1 MIKLFRSPVS
11 ISIRLIVLISIT
23 LSLALLL
30 FSSIMINSVMLHFK
44 QQDEYTLNQLNLT
57 IRSLLNDNTD
67 PQSEQYARIK
77 TIINEHQDITIYLID
92 DEGNTLVSP
101 NATDKL
107 ITHLKN
113 YDPDKNNQNVELR
126 DYRLSESLI
135 QVGPPS
141 EPKQYRLVTAL
152 SLNFHHDYLSSLI
165 NNLIISAIILCLF
178 TILVVYF
185 LVIKGLKP
193 LKDVSDDI
201 KNVTSEN
208 LSVRLDPDSV
218 PKELKQLTKSFNQML
233 VKIEDVFVR
242 QTNFSADIAHEMRT
256 PITNLMTETQIS
268 LSKNRSKE
276 ELVEVLYSNLEE
288 YNRLSRMIS
297 DMLFLAQ
304 ADDNRLIPEK
314 KIINIKNEIELIF
327 DYFEYLAE
335 ENEIKLKIIGDASP
349 ISADKDMLRRAITN
363 LISNAIRYT
372 PKGDAVSINIS
383 NVKEGVELTI
393 SNPGIKIPEEHL
405 EKLFDRFYRVDKSRQ
420 RKNEGSGIGL
430 AIVKSII
437 LAHKGRITVK
447 SDDFSTRFTVFL
459 PIKPN

>member
-1 MIKLFRSPVS
+1 MIKLFNTPVS
-11 ISIRLIVLISIT
+11 ILTRLVILIGAT

-30 FSSIMINSVMLHFK
+30 FSWIMINSVVLHFK
-44 QQDEYTLNQLNLT
+44 QQDEYTLGQINLT
-57 IRSLLNDNTD
+57 ISSLLSENSD
-67 PQSEQYARIK
+67 PQNEQFSRIQ
-77 TIINEHQDITIYLID
+77 TILNEHQDIAVYLSD
-92 DEGNTLVSP
+92 NQGNTLVSP
-101 NATDKL
+101 NTNKEIIEA
-107 ITHLKN
+107 LKN
-113 YDPDKNNQNVELR
+113 YNVEKDNHDQYLEN
-126 DYRLSESLI
+126 YRIAESHI
-135 QVGPPS
+135 QVRVPNDT
-141 EPKQYRLVTAL
+141 KKYRLVTAL

-165 NNLIISAIILCLF
+165 NNLIISAVLLCLL
-178 TILVVYF
+178 TVIIVYF

-193 LKDVSDDI
+193 LKEVSDKI

-208 LSVRLDPDSV
+208 LSIRLDPTSV
-218 PKELKQLTKSFNQML
+218 PKELKQLTESFNQMI

-268 LSKNRSKE
+268 LNKNRTKE

-304 ADDNRLIPEK
+304 ADDNMLIPEK
-314 KIINIKNEIELIF
+314 KLIHIKAEIELIF

-335 ENEIKLKIIGDASP
+335 DNEIELKLIGDAEP
-349 ISADKDMLRRAITN
+349 IMADKDMLRRAITN

-372 PKGDAVSINIS
+372 PKGDSVSINIS
-383 NVKEGVELTI
+383 NIKNGIELII
-393 SNPGIKIPEEHL
+393 SNPGVKIPEEHL
-405 EKLFDRFYRVDKSRQ
+405 PKLFDRFYRVDKSRQ

-437 LAHKGRITVK
+437 LAHKGYITVS
-447 SDDFSTRFTVFL
+447 SDDYSTRFTLIL
-459 PIKPN
+459 PKNF

>member
-1 MIKLFRSPVS
+1 MIKLFNTPVS
-11 ISIRLIVLISIT
+11 ILTRLVILIGAT

-30 FSSIMINSVMLHFK
+30 FSWIMINSVVLHFK
-44 QQDEYTLNQLNLT
+44 QQDEYTLSQINLT
-57 IRSLLNDNTD
+57 ISSLLSENSD
-67 PQSEQYARIK
+67 PQNEQFSRIQ
-77 TIINEHQDITIYLID
+77 TILNEHQDIAVYLSD
-92 DEGNTLVSP
+92 NQGNTLVSP
-101 NATDKL
+101 NTNKEIIDA
-107 ITHLKN
+107 LKN
-113 YDPDKNNQNVELR
+113 YNVEKDNHDQYLEN
-126 DYRLSESLI
+126 YRIAESHI
-135 QVGPPS
+135 QVRVPNDT
-141 EPKQYRLVTAL
+141 KKYRLVTAL

-165 NNLIISAIILCLF
+165 NNLIISAVLLCLL
-178 TILVVYF
+178 TVIIVYF

-193 LKDVSDDI
+193 LKEVSDKI

-208 LSVRLDPDSV
+208 LSIRLDPTSV
-218 PKELKQLTKSFNQML
+218 PKELKQLTESFNQMI

-268 LSKNRSKE
+268 LNKNRTKE

-304 ADDNRLIPEK
+304 ADDNMLIPEK
-314 KIINIKNEIELIF
+314 KLIHIKAEIELIF

-335 ENEIKLKIIGDASP
+335 DNEIKLKLIGDAEP
-349 ISADKDMLRRAITN
+349 IMADKDMLRRAITN

-372 PKGDAVSINIS
+372 PKGDTVSINIS
-383 NVKEGVELTI
+383 NIKNGIELII
-393 SNPGIKIPEEHL
+393 SNPGVKIPEEHL
-405 EKLFDRFYRVDKSRQ
+405 PKLFDRFYRVDKSRQ

-437 LAHKGRITVK
+437 LAHKGYITVS
-447 SDDFSTRFTVFL
+447 SDDYSTRFTLIL
-459 PIKPN
+459 PKNF

>member
-1 MIKLFRSPVS
+1 MIKLFNTPVS
-11 ISIRLIVLISIT
+11 ILTRLVILIGAT

-30 FSSIMINSVMLHFK
+30 FSWIMINSVVLHFK
-44 QQDEYTLNQLNLT
+44 QQDEYTLNQINLT
-57 IRSLLNDNTD
+57 ISSLLSENSD
-67 PQSEQYARIK
+67 PQNEQFSRIQ
-77 TIINEHQDITIYLID
+77 TILNEHQDIAVYLSD
-92 DEGNTLVSP
+92 NQGNTLVSP
-101 NATDKL
+101 NTNKEIIEA
-107 ITHLKN
+107 LKN
-113 YDPDKNNQNVELR
+113 YNVEKDNHDQYLEN
-126 DYRLSESLI
+126 YRIAESHI
-135 QVGPPS
+135 QVRVPNDT
-141 EPKQYRLVTAL
+141 KKYRLVTAL

-165 NNLIISAIILCLF
+165 NNLIISAVLLCLL
-178 TILVVYF
+178 TVIIVYF

-193 LKDVSDDI
+193 LKEVSDKI

-208 LSVRLDPDSV
+208 LSIRLDPTSV
-218 PKELKQLTKSFNQML
+218 PKELKQLTESFNQMI

-268 LSKNRSKE
+268 LNKNRTKE

-304 ADDNRLIPEK
+304 ADDNMLIPEK
-314 KIINIKNEIELIF
+314 KLIHIKAEIELIF

-335 ENEIKLKIIGDASP
+335 DNEIKLKLIGDAEP
-349 ISADKDMLRRAITN
+349 IMADKDMLRRAITN

-372 PKGDAVSINIS
+372 PKGDSVSINIS
-383 NVKEGVELTI
+383 NIKNGIELII
-393 SNPGIKIPEEHL
+393 SNPGVKIPEEHL
-405 EKLFDRFYRVDKSRQ
+405 PKLFDRFYRVDKSRQ

-437 LAHKGRITVK
+437 LAHKGYITVS
-447 SDDFSTRFTVFL
+447 SDDYSTRFTLIL
-459 PIKPN
+459 PKNF

>member
-1 MIKLFRSPVS
+1 MIKFFRSPVS

-57 IRSLLNDNTD
+57 IRSLLNNNTD
-67 PQSEQYARIK
+67 SQSEQYARIK

-92 DEGNTLVSP
+92 KKGNELISP
-101 NATDKL
+101 TATDKL
-107 ITHLKN
+107 ITYLKN
-113 YDPDKNNQNVELR
+113 YDPHKNNQEELKN
-126 DYRLSESLI
+126 YRLSEIII
-135 QVGPPS
+135 QVDSPS
-141 EPKQYRLVTAL
+141 ESKQYRLVTAL

-165 NNLIISAIILCLF
+165 NNLIVSAIILCLF

-193 LKDVSDDI
+193 LKDVSDEI

-218 PKELKQLTKSFNQML
+218 PNELKQLTKSFNQML

-297 DMLFLAQ
+297 
-304 ADDNRLIPEK
+304 
-314 KIINIKNEIELIF
+314 
-327 DYFEYLAE
+327 
-335 ENEIKLKIIGDASP
+335 
-349 ISADKDMLRRAITN
+349 
-363 LISNAIRYT
+363 
-372 PKGDAVSINIS
+372 
-383 NVKEGVELTI
+383 
-393 SNPGIKIPEEHL
+393 
-405 EKLFDRFYRVDKSRQ
+405 
-420 RKNEGSGIGL
+420 
-430 AIVKSII
+430 
-437 LAHKGRITVK
+437 
-447 SDDFSTRFTVFL
+447 
-459 PIKPN
+459 

>member
-1 MIKLFRSPVS
+1 MIKLFHPPVS
-11 ISIRLIVLISIT
+11 ILTRLVVLIGAT

-30 FSSIMINSVMLHFK
+30 FSWIMINSVILHFK
-44 QQDEYTLNQLNLT
+44 QQDEYTLSQINLT
-57 IRSLLNDNTD
+57 ISSLLSENSD
-67 PQSEQYARIK
+67 PQNEQFLRIK
-77 TIINEHQDITIYLID
+77 TILNEHQDIAVYLSD
-92 DEGNTLVSP
+92 NQGNTLVSP
-101 NATDKL
+101 NTNKDIIEA
-107 ITHLKN
+107 LKN
-113 YDPDKNNQNVELR
+113 YNAEKNNHEQYLKN
-126 DYRLSESLI
+126 YRIAEKHI
-135 QVGPPS
+135 QVGVPS
-141 EPKQYRLVTAL
+141 DTKQYQLVTAL

-165 NNLIISAIILCLF
+165 NSLIISAVLLCLL
-178 TILVVYF
+178 TIFIVYF

-193 LKDVSDDI
+193 LKEVSDEI

-208 LSVRLDPDSV
+208 LSVRLDPTSV
-218 PKELKQLTKSFNQML
+218 PKELKQLTESFNQMI

-268 LSKNRSKE
+268 LNKSRTKE

-314 KIINIKNEIELIF
+314 KQVDVQSEIVLIF
-327 DYFEYLAE
+327 DYFEFLAE
-335 ENEIKLKIIGDASP
+335 DNEIKLKMVGEADIIL
-349 ISADKDMLRRAITN
+349 ADKDMLRRALTN

-372 PKGDAVSINIS
+372 PKGDTVSINLA
-383 NVKEGVELTI
+383 NVQNGIEIIV
-393 SNPGIKIPEEHL
+393 SNPGNKIPEEHL
-405 EKLFDRFYRVDKSRQ
+405 PKLFDRFYRVDKSRQ

-437 LAHKGRITVK
+437 LTHKGTINVK
-447 SDDFSTRFTVFL
+447 SDEYSTRFTIFL
-459 PIKPN
+459 PKN

>member
-1 MIKLFRSPVS
+1 MIKFFRSPVS

-67 PQSEQYARIK
+67 SQSEQYARIK
-77 TIINEHQDITIYLID
+77 TIINEHQDVIIYLID
-92 DEGNTLVSP
+92 NKGNILISP

-113 YDPDKNNQNVELR
+113 YDPHKNNQEAELKN
-126 DYRLSESLI
+126 YRLSESYI
-135 QVGPPS
+135 QVVSPS

-165 NNLIISAIILCLF
+165 NNLIISAIVLCLL
-178 TILVVYF
+178 TILIVYF

-193 LKDVSDDI
+193 LKDVSDEI

-218 PKELKQLTKSFNQML
+218 PNELKQLTISFNQML

-268 LSKNRSKE
+268 LSKDRSKE

-288 YNRLSRMIS
+288 YSRLSRMIS

-304 ADDNRLIPEK
+304 ADDNMLIPEK
-314 KIINIKNEIELIF
+314 KLINIKAEIELIF

-335 ENEIKLKIIGDASP
+335 DNEIKLKLIGDADP
-349 ISADKDMLRRAITN
+349 IMADKDMLRRAITN

-372 PKGDAVSINIS
+372 PKGDSVSINIS
-383 NVKEGVELTI
+383 NVKHGIELII
-393 SNPGIKIPEEHL
+393 SNPGVKIPQEHL
-405 EKLFDRFYRVDKSRQ
+405 PKLFDRFYRVDKSRQ

-437 LAHKGRITVK
+437 LAHKGYITVS
-447 SDDFSTRFTVFL
+447 SDDFSTRFTLFL
-459 PIKPN
+459 PKNF

>member
-1 MIKLFRSPVS
+1 MIKLFNTPVS
-11 ISIRLIVLISIT
+11 ILTRLVILIGAT

-30 FSSIMINSVMLHFK
+30 FSWIMINSVVLHFK
-44 QQDEYTLNQLNLT
+44 QQDEYTLSQINLT
-57 IRSLLNDNTD
+57 ISSLLSENSD
-67 PQSEQYARIK
+67 PQNEQFSRIQ
-77 TIINEHQDITIYLID
+77 TILNEHQDIAVYLSD
-92 DEGNTLVSP
+92 NQGNTLVSP
-101 NATDKL
+101 NTNKEIIEA
-107 ITHLKN
+107 LKN
-113 YDPDKNNQNVELR
+113 YNVEKDNHDQYLEN
-126 DYRLSESLI
+126 YRIAESHI
-135 QVGPPS
+135 QVRVPNDT
-141 EPKQYRLVTAL
+141 KKYRLVTAL

-165 NNLIISAIILCLF
+165 NNLIISAVLLCLL
-178 TILVVYF
+178 TVIIVYF

-193 LKDVSDDI
+193 LKEVSDKI

-208 LSVRLDPDSV
+208 LSIRLDPTSV
-218 PKELKQLTKSFNQML
+218 PKELKQLTESFNQMI

-268 LSKNRSKE
+268 LNKNRTKE

-304 ADDNRLIPEK
+304 ADDNMLIPEK
-314 KIINIKNEIELIF
+314 KLIHIKAEIELIF

-335 ENEIKLKIIGDASP
+335 DNEIKLKLIGDAEP
-349 ISADKDMLRRAITN
+349 IMADKDMLRRAITN

-372 PKGDAVSINIS
+372 PKGDSVSINIS
-383 NVKEGVELTI
+383 NKKNGIELII
-393 SNPGIKIPEEHL
+393 SNPGVKIPEEHL
-405 EKLFDRFYRVDKSRQ
+405 PKLFDRFYRVDKSRQ

-437 LAHKGRITVK
+437 LAHKGYITVS
-447 SDDFSTRFTVFL
+447 SDDYSTRFTLIL
-459 PIKPN
+459 PKNF

>member
-1 MIKLFRSPVS
+1 MIKLFNTPVS
-11 ISIRLIVLISIT
+11 ILTRLVILIGAT

-30 FSSIMINSVMLHFK
+30 FSWIMINSVVLHFK
-44 QQDEYTLNQLNLT
+44 QQDEYTLSQINLT
-57 IRSLLNDNTD
+57 ISSLLSENSD
-67 PQSEQYARIK
+67 PQNEQFSRIQ
-77 TIINEHQDITIYLID
+77 TILNEHQDIAVYLSD
-92 DEGNTLVSP
+92 NQGNTLVSP
-101 NATDKL
+101 NTNKEIIEA
-107 ITHLKN
+107 LKN
-113 YDPDKNNQNVELR
+113 YNVEKDNHDQYLEN
-126 DYRLSESLI
+126 YRIAESHI
-135 QVGPPS
+135 QVRVPNDT
-141 EPKQYRLVTAL
+141 KKYRLVTAL

-165 NNLIISAIILCLF
+165 NNLIISAVLLCLL
-178 TILVVYF
+178 TVIIVYF

-193 LKDVSDDI
+193 LKEVSDKI

-208 LSVRLDPDSV
+208 LSIRLDPTSV
-218 PKELKQLTKSFNQML
+218 PKELKQLTESFNQMI

-268 LSKNRSKE
+268 LNKNRTKE

-304 ADDNRLIPEK
+304 ADDNMLIPEK
-314 KIINIKNEIELIF
+314 KLIHIKAEIELIF

-335 ENEIKLKIIGDASP
+335 DNEIELKLIGDAEP
-349 ISADKDMLRRAITN
+349 IMADKDMLRRAITN

-372 PKGDAVSINIS
+372 PKGDSVSINIS
-383 NVKEGVELTI
+383 NIKNGIELII
-393 SNPGIKIPEEHL
+393 SNPGVKIPEEHL
-405 EKLFDRFYRVDKSRQ
+405 PKLFDRFYRVDKSRQ

-437 LAHKGRITVK
+437 LAHKGYITVS
-447 SDDFSTRFTVFL
+447 SDDYSTRFTLIL
-459 PIKPN
+459 PKNF